1 MGRAPSSLILTGMLF
16 GMFPLQ
22 SLLVVVVGEEEGVA
36 GALEEEGGEVLDD
49 SAELLFFLGHQL
61 LGQIVIYCTGA
72 SFTLFLFISFPLLLA
87 EIIRSYPK
95 L

>member
-36 GALEEEGGEVLDD
+36 GALEEEGGEALDD
-49 SAELLFFLGHQL
+49 SAELPSKPF
-61 LGQIVIYCTGA
+61 
-72 SFTLFLFISFPLLLA
+72 LLLF
-87 EIIRSYPK
+87 RSSTLRGNSYLLYWHILCSLPIY
-95 L
+95 LIPSSCGGHYT